1 MLHNSV
7 ICLREKVFK
16 FILINFDFSYN
27 NNNIIITSKSGVCDL
42 KHQDNTKQIAAS
54 QILKIYL
61 NFNVTTAA

>member
-16 FILINFDFSYN
+16 FILIDLDFCY
-27 NNNIIITSKSGVCDL
+27 NIIITSKSAVCDL
-42 KHQDNTKQIAAS
+42 KHQDNTQQIVAS